1 MLLLVLLLS
10 CAGVCNAIKV
20 SLHIYLAISFVIIF
34 DISNVFLPLCVS
46 FKWSPQTHTHT
57 QTHTETAL
65 YTNEFI
71 GFLANFKLLRDFKN
85 LPALCLRTNFA
96 WKIKKAAG
104 GMWQAAGGSCQAGC
118 CCSSS
123 RQWQVS
129 SGVGVVGGGFPSS
142 RIFVWLLPT
151 ALRMHELAPKCRW
164 VVWTNDWTMDAS
176 Y

>member
-1 MLLLVLLLS
+1 MYFCHYASALS
-10 CAGVCNAIKV
+10 GRHKRT
-20 SLHIYLAISFVIIF
+20 HIRTH
-34 DISNVFLPLCVS
+34 
-46 FKWSPQTHTHT
+46 THTHT
-57 QTHTETAL
+57 QTAL
-65 YTNEFI
+65 YTNKFI
-71 GFLANFKLLRDFKN
+71 GFLANLKLLRDFKN

-104 GMWQAAGGSCQAGC
+104 GMWQAAGGSCQAAAGAEAGC
-118 CCSSS
+118 CSS

-129 SGVGVVGGGFPSS
+129 SGVGGFPSS
-142 RIFVWLLPT
+142 RIFLCLLPT